1 MNFAP
6 DKGLSP
12 TQKGAEAYD
21 FLMEAT
27 KEGKLDRVENMD
39 DVLDAYSGLLQH
51 AEYLE
56 GILKSYNIPF

>member
-6 DKGLSP
+6 KKGLSP
-12 TQKGAEAYD
+12 AQKGTEAYD
-21 FLMEAT
+21 FLMEAI
-27 KEGKLDRVENMD
+27 KEGKLDKVENMD
-39 DVLDAYSGLLQH
+39 DVMDAYFGLLQH